1 MADRLAASAWVM
13 TGAGDGFS
21 TGESLSRTNLADMGP
36 DLLSLLEYTAA
47 IWNRYAAPIYKE
59 K

>member
-1 MADRLAASAWVM
+1 MHTFQYKVMADGLAGSAEVI

-21 TGESLSRTNLADMGP
+21 IGESLRRTNLADIGP

-47 IWNRYAAPIYKE
+47 IWNL
-59 K
+59 